1 MGSYKLKDMQLEYDT
16 IESDSLA
23 QEMRSSYE
31 VGRSLAYDYSTLL
44 KTLSW
49 SKSSTRE
56 VIDINI
62 PRRSLKA
69 VILLFTQPGS
79 GDSEKYPFPNI
90 TNPNDLYS
98 DGLMQRKMYHEALR
112 YFGSKDVKGD
122 VSCREYY
129 TNKFDLVIDFRTVD
143 DEKVVGI
150 GKTREFSIRNF
161 VGNRKRGRK
170 I

>member
-1 MGSYKLKDMQLEYDT
+1 MRAQSSESVGSYKLKDMQLEYDT

-49 SKSSTRE
+49 SKSSARE

-69 VILLFTQPGS
+69 VISLFTQPGS

-90 TNPNDLYS
+90 TKGNP
-98 DGLMQRKMYHEALR
+98 Q
-112 YFGSKDVKGD
+112 
-122 VSCREYY
+122 
-129 TNKFDLVIDFRTVD
+129 
-143 DEKVVGI
+143 
-150 GKTREFSIRNF
+150 
-161 VGNRKRGRK
+161 
-170 I
+170 